1 MQAPVLRA
9 SALRPAAAAR
19 GVASARASA
28 AAPRSAAATGCGALR
43 AGGALQPQLRGAPW
57 ARTSADGASAAQQRA
72 RSRRALPPRASSV
85 PAADAPASAEDVR
98 QGRLLLTAVGASYG
112 AAQRPCRRFLAPRA
126 LYLSPR
132 GSRRSPATAPLT
144 RARAQARWPPRCA
157 SSSCC
162 PARRCVPP
170 APAALSAPLPPNRAL
185 MLFAPPHAA
194 PPAQSAACL
203 SAVRGVMAAMCF
215 LPYVWNV
222 RRTLPEQPRA
232 FWLAASEL
240 ALWNFLSQGLLNIAL
255 LYTDAMRV
263 SFIAQTAIVLT
274 PLIAAAA
281 GQAVRKT
288 VWFGCLLALCGVGL
302 LASDGGG
309 TAAAAASSPGFRL
322 SLGDALALGGAATSS
337 LYIYRI
343 GEMGKQGLSSDLTQ
357 AVKVALIGALYCVW
371 AAVDGA
377 RLISSGAASGWAAAL
392 WPGWRSGLAWLVLA
406 YSALVPGALADVLQA
421 RGQKKVSAAEAQVL
435 LGAEPL
441 WTAVL
446 GMALLG
452 ERLGAPGWAGAGLIV
467 LAVLLASGA
476 ADLIWQRK
484 GGATAAA

>member
-1 MQAPVLRA
+1 M
-9 SALRPAAAAR
+9 
-19 GVASARASA
+19 
-28 AAPRSAAATGCGALR
+28 
-43 AGGALQPQLRGAPW
+43 
-57 ARTSADGASAAQQRA
+57 
-72 RSRRALPPRASSV
+72 
-85 PAADAPASAEDVR
+85 
-98 QGRLLLTAVGASYG
+98 
-112 AAQRPCRRFLAPRA
+112 
-126 LYLSPR
+126 
-132 GSRRSPATAPLT
+132 
-144 RARAQARWPPRCA
+144 
-157 SSSCC
+157 
-162 PARRCVPP
+162 
-170 APAALSAPLPPNRAL
+170 
-185 MLFAPPHAA
+185 
-194 PPAQSAACL
+194 
-203 SAVRGVMAAMCF
+203 SAVRGVMAALCF
-215 LPYVWNV
+215 LPYVWRV
-222 RRTLPEQPRA
+222 RRSLPAQPRA

-274 PLIAAAA
+274 PLIAAAM

-288 VWFGCLLALCGVGL
+288 VWLGCALALAGVGL
-302 LASDGGG
+302 LASDGG
-309 TAAAAASSPGFRL
+309 AAATSAAAGAGFRL
-322 SLGDALALGGAATSS
+322 SLGDGLALGGAATSS

-371 AAVDGA
+371 AAADGA
-377 RLISSGAASGWAAAL
+377 RLLSSGAASTWAAAL

-421 RGQKKVSAAEAQVL
+421 RGQAKVSAAEAQVL

-467 LAVLLASGA
+467 MAVLLASGV
-476 ADLIWQRK
+476 ADVLLGKLGKRK
-484 GGATAAA
+484 PEQTVAPA